1 MTLDVALCR
10 YGLAGVRAVENQVC
24 VAPVSL
30 VGSHPLD
37 AVGADGTRL
46 GLARDDHAA
55 ATGSVDVGA
64 LAESRSSVTVRPY
77 SDVEAFER

>member
-1 MTLDVALCR
+1 MT
-10 YGLAGVRAVENQVC
+10 
-24 VAPVSL
+24 
-30 VGSHPLD
+30 LD
-37 AVGADGTRL
+37 AVGADGTQL

-77 SDVEAFER
+77 PDVEAFER